1 MNRWTRQRVL
11 DLFAVLD
18 WSRLLLPSAA
28 TATI

>member
-18 WSRLLLPSAA
+18 WSHSLLPSAA